1 MKRIYVYSVLIF
13 LISSGN
19 LCSQKS
25 LSGTIKDSVSGKA
38 VPFASL
44 RLLDKD
50 QHIIRTEISKEDGT
64 FLIPVKENIT
74 NIQLLV
80 TSSESGAKTVRI
92 KADQTDLGTLW
103 LNRETA
109 IKEVVI
115 NAKKPLIRNKIDGL
129 VYDIQADPESLSKNV
144 IEMMRKLPYL
154 SVDVNENI
162 LFKGNTNFK
171 ILINGK
177 ETQLLNTNAKE
188 VLKSI
193 PASTIQNIEIITNPS
208 SKYDAEG
215 ASGVINIITT
225 KKMNDGY
232 NASVNFG
239 TRFPKQEQ
247 NLGFSLNMKHKKLG
261 ISAYGGGFLRN
272 NPEIGYHNYQNNVS
286 SSLQQDGRTS
296 NKGNGGYFNVNVSYE
311 IDSLQL
317 LNVQLGSNLSNSK
330 SQDILDSY
338 FYRQNALSENN
349 NSGNHSQS
357 KGKGFETSANYQIGF
372 KHDKSQLLTL
382 SYKFNSYDYD
392 INAVSDIQNRIY
404 NVSNRID
411 QHNANRNSEQ
421 TFQIDFVKNLRKI
434 ALETGVKA
442 ILRKNSSDY
451 TSVPENVN
459 NSDEFINRQHIYGA
473 YVSAKFS
480 LFNWNFQTGLRAE
493 STATDVSFVSTN
505 TAVNQ
510 NYFNLIPNI
519 SIGKTWKENHS
530 ISFGFSQRIKRPGII
545 RLNPFINQSNPY
557 FEISGNPYLKSVVN
571 NDIMTNYSYN
581 KKVNLNAGLSYSF
594 SNKIDLKVSTYDPV
608 THITKTT
615 FENSS
620 KASRVGLDY
629 YFNYPVTKKLNLS
642 INGNSAVFFISGK
655 VNDVNV
661 KNNLFTYYMYLSASY
676 QFENNWTVSSNLEIN
691 SKMPAGLQSTTNA
704 FAGSSFSISKSILD
718 NKLSFSGFINNPFN
732 TYRKMVTETFGGTFE
747 QNNYIRDYYRSFGF
761 NVTYKFGRLKDEI
774 KTTQRKINNNDLA
787 N

>member
-1 MKRIYVYSVLIF
+1 MKRIYAFLIF
-13 LISSGN
+13 IFLLFADR
-19 LCSQKS
+19 LCAQKVF
-25 LSGTIKDSVSGKA
+25 SGTVKDSVSGKA

-44 RLLDKD
+44 KILDKD
-50 QHIIRTEISKEDGT
+50 HHIIQTEISKENGT
-64 FLIPVKENIT
+64 FLIPVKEDIT
-74 NIQLLV
+74 NLQLLV
-80 TSSESGAKTVRI
+80 TSSEFGSRTVRI
-92 KADQTDLGTLW
+92 KADQTDFGILL
-103 LNRETA
+103 LNRETS

-115 NAKKPLIRNKIDGL
+115 NLKKPLIRNKIDGL
-129 VYDIQADPESLSKNV
+129 VYDIQADPESRSKNA
-144 IEMMRKLPYL
+144 IEMMKKLPYL
-154 SVDVNENI
+154 SADANENI

-239 TRFPKQEQ
+239 AKFPKQEE
-247 NLGFSLNMKHKKLG
+247 NIGFSLNMKHKKLG

-272 NPEIGYHNYQNNVS
+272 NPKIDNHNHQNTAS
-286 SSLQQDGRTS
+286 IRLQQDGRTS
-296 NKGNGGYFNVNVSYE
+296 NKGNGGYFNANVSYE

-330 SQDILDSY
+330 SHDILDSY
-338 FYRQNALSENN
+338 FYQQNALLENN
-349 NSGNHSQS
+349 NSNNHSES
-357 KGKGFETSANYQIGF
+357 KGKGFEASANYQIGF

-392 INAVSDIQNRIY
+392 INAVSDIQNRIT

-411 QHNANRNSEQ
+411 QHNANRNSEH
-421 TFQIDFVKNLRKI
+421 TFQIDFVKNIKKI
-434 ALETGVKA
+434 TFETGLKA
-442 ILRKNSSDY
+442 ILRKNSSNY
-451 TSVPENVN
+451 ISVPDNGN
-459 NSDEFINRQHIYGA
+459 NSDEFVNRQNIYGA
-473 YVSAKFS
+473 YGSAKFS

-493 STATDVSFVSTN
+493 STATDVNFTSTN
-505 TAVNQ
+505 TAVDQ
-510 NYFNLIPNI
+510 NYFNWIPNI
-519 SIGKTWKENHS
+519 SIGKTWKDNHS

-545 RLNPFINQSNPY
+545 RLNPFVNQSNPY

-571 NDIMTNYSYN
+571 NDIMTSYSYN
-581 KKVNLNAGLSYSF
+581 KKVNLNVGLSYSF
-594 SNKIDLKVSTYDPV
+594 SNKIDLRVSTYDPV

-642 INGNSAVFFISGK
+642 INGNAAMFFISGK
-655 VNDVNV
+655 VNESTVE
-661 KNNLFTYYMYLSASY
+661 NNLFTYYMYLSASY
-676 QFENNWTVSSNLEIN
+676 QFENSWTVSSNLEIN

-704 FAGSSFSISKSILD
+704 YIGSSFRVSKSILA
-718 NKLSFSGFINNPFN
+718 NKIYFSAFINNPFN
-732 TYRKMVTETFGGTFE
+732 TYRKSVTETFGGTFE
-747 QNNYIRDYYRSFGF
+747 QNNYSRDYYRSFGF
-761 NVTYKFGRLKDEI
+761 NVTYKFGKLKDEI
-774 KTTQRKINNNDLA
+774 KSTQRKINNNDLA